1 MVRLQTNGERRMNT
15 MRSAVLSLLALV
27 FIASTALAGDKD
39 PLFVNATSDE
49 AHRAEM
55 ALTFAKN
62 QLDLK
67 HPVTIFINDKAVY
80 IASKANAAKFKEHQ
94 ALISRLIEGGA
105 NVLVCGM
112 CLKHY
117 GVAESD
123 LTPGVKVSSPELV
136 GAALFKDDVRTLS
149 W

>member
-1 MVRLQTNGERRMNT
+1 MN
-15 MRSAVLSLLALV
+15 MIKSAMLSLLAIIFV
-27 FIASTALAGDKD
+27 ASTALAGDKD

-67 HPVTIFINDKAVY
+67 HPVTIFINDKA
-80 IASKANAAKFKEHQ
+80 
-94 ALISRLIEGGA
+94 GGRGR
-105 NVLVCGM
+105 GM
-112 CLKHY
+112 GRGGGGC
-117 GVAESD
+117 
-123 LTPGVKVSSPELV
+123 
-136 GAALFKDDVRTLS
+136 